1 MLAGEAPLLS
11 NENWVQIIYQD
22 DDVDETS
29 LNETL
34 PLRIAPTPAS
44 ESVPRLRSSGVR

>member
-1 MLAGEAPLLS
+1 MLPAGAPLLS
-11 NENWVQIIYQD
+11 SENWVEIIYQD
-22 DDVDETS
+22 DDFDETS

-44 ESVPRLRSSGVR
+44 ESVPRLRTSGVR